1 MRKPPRYKPLEIVL
15 APDESAE
22 VFGDLQVNPPRK
34 PREDRPSKAYKGLRV
49 TVALVRDSSYRVKEA
64 VSIGSPA
71 DAYTLLRHLG
81 SDPQENFIVL
91 VLDDTSRV
99 TGICEVHRGTLQTV
113 QVHPAD
119 VLRPVLVA
127 GAARFIVAH
136 NHPSGRP
143 EPSADDLAL
152 TKRLAEAAKL
162 LGLQLLDHIIVGHN
176 DYVALSERGVL

>member
-1 MRKPPRYKPLEIVL
+1 
-15 APDESAE
+15 
-22 VFGDLQVNPPRK
+22 
-34 PREDRPSKAYKGLRV
+34 
-49 TVALVRDSSYRVKEA
+49 
-64 VSIGSPA
+64 
-71 DAYTLLRHLG
+71 
-81 SDPQENFIVL
+81 
-91 VLDDTSRV
+91 VLDANSRV

-127 GAARFIVAH
+127 GASRFIVAH

-162 LGLQLLDHIIVGHN
+162 LGLQLLDHIIVGHK